1 MKDEARKYAS
11 EGLEFYVL
19 RVGNLQRGWQ
29 TNECSKILS
38 RILTNAVP
46 VPCIICP
53 KYNLQLRFFLTF
65 LISYGFGS
73 HFPSQVPI
81 KDNETPNH
89 QLNMLTL
96 SKIGLDL
103 PVIVVRAVAGL
114 CRIFASVPVLQALAD
129 LQLPQS

>member
-1 MKDEARKYAS
+1 M
-11 EGLEFYVL
+11 
-19 RVGNLQRGWQ
+19 
-29 TNECSKILS
+29 
-38 RILTNAVP
+38 NAVP

-53 KYNLQLRFFLTF
+53 RYISRSRFFLTF
-65 LISYGFGS
+65 HITYGFGS

-81 KDNETPNH
+81 KDNETPHH

-103 PVIVVRAVAGL
+103 LVIEVRAVAGL
-114 CRIFASVPVLQALAD
+114 CRIFASVPVLQGLAD